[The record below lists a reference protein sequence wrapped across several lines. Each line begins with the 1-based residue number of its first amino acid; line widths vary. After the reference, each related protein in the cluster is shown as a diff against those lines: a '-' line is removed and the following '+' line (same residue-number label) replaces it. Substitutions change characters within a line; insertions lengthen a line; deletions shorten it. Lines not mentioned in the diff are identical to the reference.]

1 MENQKITYDML
12 NTDQMSI
19 ADAILPLVE
28 NVLRKTPK
36 ELEQRIFSIQGF
48 AGSGKSTLMS
58 ILLGEFKKMGSPKI
72 VMTSCTHK
80 AVEVLK
86 QMSLE
91 HNIEAKTIHSYLN
104 VKVVEDYST
113 GLYRLEQVVDKE
125 CASVD
130 ILVCDEASMCGA
142 DLYELIQN
150 EMIKGNIKCV
160 IFSGDPH
167 QILPVLGEDFP
178 LYSGLI
184 EHTEYMLTQITRQ
197 AEGSPIIEL
206 STWLKDMIHTGKYE
220 SMDNII
226 KRIKSIN
233 VPEIELFNRLDLWIS
248 RFKESDMSKSLIVAH
263 KNTTV
268 NMYNRK
274 ARELDL
280 GKGLPYLIPNEQ
292 LIFGE
297 THFDEDKAIHQNN
310 ERVTIQECEMVEDE
324 QNDLMYWRV
333 LDTGGEVFRVVD
345 RASLPYYEENLKDIA
360 KQAKFEKNSGLR
372 SELWRRYFE
381 LKKAFQK
388 VSYKYACTCNKS
400 QGSSVTDVY
409 IDLNELVQAATYL
422 SMDSVTRLLY
432 VSITRAKEK
441 VIFCIK

>member
-48 AGSGKSTLMS
+48 SGSGKSTLMS
-58 ILLGEFKKMGSPKI
+58 ILLGEFKKMNNPKI
-72 VMTSCTHK
+72 VMTTTTHK
-80 AVEVLK
+80 SLSVLK
-86 QMSLE
+86 EMAIE
-91 HNIEAKTIHSYLN
+91 HNLEAKTIHSYLN

-113 GLYRLEQVVDKE
+113 GLYRLEQEGSKECTPIDLLVVDE
-125 CASVD
+125 V
-130 ILVCDEASMCGA
+130 SMCGA

-150 EMIKGNIKCV
+150 EMIRGTIKCV
-160 IFSGDPH
+160 IFSGDKN
-167 QILPVLGEDFP
+167 QLKPVSGEDFP

-184 EHTEYMLTQITRQ
+184 DHTEYMLTQITRQ

-206 STWLKDMIHTGKYE
+206 STWLKDMIHEGKFE
-220 SMDNII
+220 SMDNIV
-226 KRIKSIN
+226 KRIKSIDA
-233 VPEIELFNRLDLWIS
+233 PEIELFSRIDLWTN
-248 RFKESDMSKSLIVAH
+248 RFAQSDMSRSLIVAH

-268 NMYNRK
+268 NLYNKK

-280 GKGLPYLIPNEQ
+280 GKGLPYLVPMEN
-292 LIFGE
+292 LIFQE
-297 THFDEDKAIHQNN
+297 SHFDKDRAIHQNN
-310 ERVTIQECEMVEDE
+310 EKITIQECEMVEDE
-324 QNDLMYWRV
+324 QNDLTYWRV

-360 KQAKFEKNSGLR
+360 KEAKKEKNAGLR

-388 VSYKYACTCNKS
+388 VSYKYASTIFKS

-409 IDLNELVQAATYL
+409 IDLNEIVQASAYL
-422 SMDSVTRLLY
+422 DMDKIVRLLY
-432 VSITRAKEK
+432 VGITRAREK
-441 VIFCIK
+441 VIFFIK